1 MRVKLTGIEIT
12 EEGAAAV
19 TVERQSGAL
28 RVTACHR
35 VRREELSSEA
45 DASADDSELL
55 AALGRTLSDRGEK
68 YAVVLP
74 AEEMMARRVRLPFR
88 DAKTIDKALPFEL
101 EPTLPMP
108 LEGLRIT
115 WDSRAVGEG
124 DSEIL
129 ALIGHEDELHAR
141 RLQFKNS
148 GMEPMVLAPSA
159 VASALTLARNEGAF
173 FLALERVNRTC
184 TLSVVI
190 ERKLMFL
197 RSFALSADDGVET
210 LTREVWQT
218 LVALSEREGQ
228 WMAPE
233 KILVSGWETIPESLA
248 TPLGA
253 LPMERA
259 RLLAATGAVLEEGLK
274 PLWEEGLYDGALA
287 VACSALSGWKHPVFW
302 RQGFA
307 PAEFIGKH
315 KGRVLSTGALIL
327 VLLILLTARAVVG
340 VQATSRNL
348 AAVEK
353 QMASLYLSTFAGEKR
368 APAAGVLLRSMEGKV
383 RVAKEEAA
391 YAGQGAVRVRV
402 IDILKAISTT
412 LPKDLKVTL
421 TRLTLS
427 KGKLTVS
434 GLAED
439 FGAIDTMKGALE
451 KSALITGVT
460 IASSSKESGGERFQ
474 FKVVIALSG
483 KEAP

>member
-1 MRVKLTGIEIT
+1 MKLTGIEIT
-12 EEGAAAV
+12 EEGGAAV

-35 VRREELSSEA
+35 VRRDELSSEA
-45 DASADDSELL
+45 DASADDTELL

-74 AEEMMARRVRLPFR
+74 VAEMVVRRARLPFR
-88 DAKTIDKALPFEL
+88 DEKTIDKALPFEL

-108 LEGLRIT
+108 LEGLRMT

-129 ALIGHEDELHAR
+129 ALIGHGDDLDGR
-141 RLQFKNS
+141 RLQFKS
-148 GMEPMVLAPSA
+148 AGMEPLVLAPAA
-159 VASALTLARNEGAF
+159 VATALTLARNEGAF

-184 TLSVVI
+184 TLSVVF

-197 RSFALSADDGVET
+197 RSFALPSGDGVDT

-259 RLLAATGAVLEEGLK
+259 RILAATGAVLEEEVK
-274 PLWEEGLYDGALA
+274 PRWEEGPYDGALA

-315 KGRVLSTGALIL
+315 KGRVLSTGALIFVLL
-327 VLLILLTARAVVG
+327 VLLAVHAVVG
-340 VQATSRNL
+340 VQQTTRHL

-353 QMASLYLSTFAGEKR
+353 QMTRLYLSTFAGEKR
-368 APAAGVLLRSMEGKV
+368 APAPGVLLRAMEGKV
-383 RVAKEEAA
+383 RVAKEEAV
-391 YAGQGAVRVRV
+391 YAGQGGANVRV

-421 TRLTLS
+421 TRMTLS

-451 KSALITGVT
+451 RSPLFTGVT
-460 IASSSKESGGERFQ
+460 IASSSKESGGDRFQ